1 MESLARLK
9 RRSWMRE
16 IRIRVARI
24 RITTIRADLHNHS
37 CLSPCADL
45 SMSPSL
51 MAKTARERNID
62 LMAITD
68 HNAALNC
75 PAFAI
80 ACAREGVLPLFGL
93 ELNSSEEVH
102 LLALFATPR
111 DALSFGSELYHL
123 IPALA
128 WDSGTFGDQVV
139 VDEYENVLEL
149 HDRWLGAAM
158 DAAFGD
164 LAQKA
169 HSAGA
174 LVIPAH
180 VDRGMFSVYS
190 QLGFLPPG
198 PYDAVESIGPPPES
212 LTGGLCALSGS
223 DAHYPE
229 HIGRRPFLV
238 DLPESS
244 VRDLREA
251 LGEYARTYD
260 ARRGS
265 REAGDIFGGYSDL
278 LADPLL
284 DLYPEKEARTL
295 FAALGEALAD
305 RRVTPTHTANPLVGE
320 D

>member
-1 MESLARLK
+1 
-9 RRSWMRE
+9 
-16 IRIRVARI
+16 
-24 RITTIRADLHNHS
+24 
-37 CLSPCADL
+37 
-45 SMSPSL
+45 MSPAL
-51 MAKTARERNID
+51 MAKVARERQID

-75 PAFAI
+75 PAFAA
-80 ACAREGVLPLFGL
+80 ACAGEGVLPLFGL

-102 LLALFATPR
+102 LLAIFATPR
-111 DALSFGSELYHL
+111 DALVFGAELYHL

-128 WDSGTFGDQVV
+128 WDPGSFGDQVV
-139 VDEYENVLEL
+139 VDEDENVLEL

-164 LAQKA
+164 LAEKA

-198 PYDAVESIGPPPES
+198 PYDAVESIGPAPFS

-229 HIGRRPFLV
+229 HIGRRPFLI
-238 DLPESS
+238 DLPEAS
-244 VRDLREA
+244 VRDMRKA
-251 LGEYARTYD
+251 LGVFALSYGAG
-260 ARRGS
+260 RRG
-265 REAGDIFGGYSDL
+265 RAETAEFGGYAGL

-284 DLYPEKEARTL
+284 DLYPEKEARAL
-295 FAALGEALAD
+295 FADLREALT
-305 RRVTPTHTANPLVGE
+305 RGKVTPTHTANPLVGE
-320 D
+320 GR